1 MNIEE
6 IRARAEAAT
15 AETNVFHRTKPLM
28 PEDLELSL
36 ADDGYNPCL
45 LRIMAHALF
54 DIPALLDA
62 LEAKERELAAV
73 KEENGW
79 LEESS
84 KIIEGKAKEVSAE
97 NAQLREQLEQSD
109 KCKNCDFAGKVG
121 CHCARATWRGAG
133 KEQNDG

>member
-1 MNIEE
+1 MNIDE
-6 IRARAEAAT
+6 IRARAEAAK

-62 LEAKERELAAV
+62 LEAKERELAAAV
-73 KEENGW
+73 SDLTQMATCKLSGDCSFCKHRLIVPDMRYKPCKGCERPNR
-79 LEESS
+79 S
-84 KIIEGKAKEVSAE
+84 KSNFE
-97 NAQLREQLEQSD
+97 
-109 KCKNCDFAGKVG
+109 
-121 CHCARATWRGAG
+121 WRGAG

>member
-1 MNIEE
+1 MNIDE
-6 IRARAEAAT
+6 IRARAEAAK

-62 LEAKERELAAV
+62 LEAKERENKVLRNELCYKCGQYREAH
-73 KEENGW
+73 NGACNW
-79 LEESS
+79 
-84 KIIEGKAKEVSAE
+84 
-97 NAQLREQLEQSD
+97 
-109 KCKNCDFAGKVG
+109 CK
-121 CHCARATWRGAG
+121 WR